1 MWQTFAAC
9 CREDGPPG
17 AEGKT
22 VTDTRKT
29 TRKPAITV
37 FHCVNALAGGHSAA
51 LNRDDADISIVR
63 MACSSMTRDVYLLHA
78 YEAGADAVVVLVCPE
93 RQCRYIDGNV
103 RAAKRVGRVKFLLDE
118 IGLGRERIEIYNVT
132 PGDDAAVSGI
142 IDRTLA
148 ALEDLGP
155 SPAA

>member
-1 MWQTFAAC
+1 MSPRGRVAKDG
-9 CREDGPPG
+9 RE
-17 AEGKT
+17 T
-22 VTDTRKT
+22 VANTEKSAG
-29 TRKPAITV
+29 KPAITV
-37 FHCVNALAGGHSAA
+37 FHCVNALAGGHSEA
-51 LNRDDADISIVR
+51 LKRDDADITIIR
-63 MACSSMTRDVYLLHA
+63 MACSSATRDVYLLRA

-118 IGLGRERIEIYNVT
+118 IGLGGERIEIYNVT

-148 ALEDLGP
+148 TLKDLGP
-155 SPAA
+155 NPAA

>member
-1 MWQTFAAC
+1 MPDNDKTF
-9 CREDGPPG
+9 
-17 AEGKT
+17 
-22 VTDTRKT
+22 

-37 FHCVNALAGGHSAA
+37 FHCINALAGGHSAA
-51 LNRDDADISIVR
+51 LQRDDADITIVR
-63 MACSSMTRDVYLLHA
+63 MPCSSATRDVYLLRA

-118 IGLGRERIEIYNVT
+118 IGLGRERIELYNVT
-132 PGDDAAVSGI
+132 PGDDDAVKNI
-142 IDRTLA
+142 IDGTLT
-148 ALEDLGP
+148 ALEKLGP

>member
-1 MWQTFAAC
+1 VPDNDKTF
-9 CREDGPPG
+9 
-17 AEGKT
+17 
-22 VTDTRKT
+22 

-37 FHCVNALAGGHSAA
+37 FHCINALAGGHSAA
-51 LNRDDADISIVR
+51 LQRDDADITIVR
-63 MACSSMTRDVYLLHA
+63 MPCSSATRDVYLLRA

-118 IGLGRERIEIYNVT
+118 IGLGRERIELYNVT
-132 PGDDAAVSGI
+132 PGDDDAVKNI
-142 IDRTLA
+142 IDGTLT
-148 ALEDLGP
+148 ALEKLGP